1 MAYGNQVPKL
11 YTAVIEDVVQ
21 NLKDIFLDEG
31 VDEHVL
37 QELKQLWES
46 KLMQSKALESLQ
58 HQENLMIARA
68 QQPHQQN
75 KKPSPTVAVVRPQT
89 TAAGVL
95 PDQRNVQMTTTTVVS
110 AEKSFSS
117 RNGTF
122 ASTPVA
128 TMTLPT
134 GVISPFQVTALSQGM
149 IGRMPVVVSQ
159 GGQQIVSPQFLQH
172 IQQMQQFQQV
182 PQMQQIQVQHVPTIQ
197 QVRQVPT
204 IQQMQQGQPGQP
216 GQLQILQQLP
226 PVLQLQ
232 QVSQAQTQGQTPVIQ
247 QQSQQQQHAQQQQQQ
262 QQQQQAGLTQLLQL
276 QHVNPHMLPGQMQNT
291 TCHPGVIQQQMPQQ
305 VITQLTSTHQN
316 LPPGSVLLQQQ
327 QPPVSQHQSVI
338 TGRVQPAQQPPVII
352 QVDGAGDT
360 SSEDEY
366 DEEEEDKDKDDDLGE
381 EAEHVEEEP
390 LNSEDDVSDEE
401 GTELFETDNV
411 VVCQYDKIHRSKNK
425 WKFHLKDGIMNL
437 NGRDFVFSRA
447 TGDAEW

>member
-1 MAYGNQVPKL
+1 ISATGRADPAPKL

-58 HQENLMIARA
+58 QQENLMIARA
-68 QQPHQQN
+68 QQPHPQN

-117 RNGTF
+117 HNGMF
-122 ASTPVA
+122 AATPVA

-182 PQMQQIQVQHVPTIQ
+182 PQMQQGAVEAP
-197 QVRQVPT
+197 PF
-204 IQQMQQGQPGQP
+204 MQQGQSGQP

-226 PVLQLQ
+226 PVCVNVQMLWLHTHTQVSQLEATLPQQPTVLQLQ
-232 QVSQAQTQGQTPVIQ
+232 QVSQAQTQGQTP
-247 QQSQQQQHAQQQQQQ
+247 
-262 QQQQQAGLTQLLQL
+262 
-276 QHVNPHMLPGQMQNT
+276 
-291 TCHPGVIQQQMPQQ
+291 
-305 VITQLTSTHQN
+305 
-316 LPPGSVLLQQQ
+316 
-327 QPPVSQHQSVI
+327 
-338 TGRVQPAQQPPVII
+338 PPVII

-360 SSEDEY
+360 SSEDDY